1 METVKFGRTKIKVG
15 DCVSVP
21 NDYFGDGYLQY
32 MKDADVHDDCIYGRV
47 TFLIDENRNFT
58 VKWDFDQETTPF
70 MSLEKV
76 QYELIDTPLQVKP
89 ASIITAED
97 FEGMAGDLEQGSSTK
112 AAETYAL
119 IVEEFGEALND
130 STFEQNIT
138 TPQNTMY
145 TLFVGDGKM
154 HKDCLFG
161 ELIPCAPGSV
171 VHGKTLTE
179 NQAKFLITEVLDMW
193 ESFDADF
200 HHPGAYVAW
209 DKDHCVEENKGGEKS
224 TRKSV
229 RQKKEA
235 EEGIEVNETKRGK
248 KGKQM
253 QMERM

>member
-1 METVKFGRTKIKVG
+1 METVKFGCTKIKVG

-32 MKDADVHDDCIYGRV
+32 MKDAGVHDDCIYSRV

-119 IVEEFGEALND
+119 FVEEFGEALND
-130 STFEQNIT
+130 STFEHGFFPGFFFTDSQIFFHKL
-138 TPQNTMY
+138 
-145 TLFVGDGKM
+145 TLFIYY
-154 HKDCLFG
+154 LFRYKKH
-161 ELIPCAPGSV
+161 V
-171 VHGKTLTE
+171 
-179 NQAKFLITEVLDMW
+179 
-193 ESFDADF
+193 
-200 HHPGAYVAW
+200 
-209 DKDHCVEENKGGEKS
+209 
-224 TRKSV
+224 
-229 RQKKEA
+229 KKE
-235 EEGIEVNETKRGK
+235 
-248 KGKQM
+248 
-253 QMERM
+253 